1 MADFS
6 MSRSTTVNAPT
17 DRVHGLVDDFRAWQ
31 QWSPWEGLDPAL
43 QRTYSGP
50 ASGVGSRYHWSGN
63 RKAGEGEMEIVEST
77 PSRVAVDLQFLK
89 PFKARNLTTF
99 ELEQVG
105 GGHTR
110 VVWTM
115 TGRRNHVMSLAGKLF
130 FDKSIG
136 KDFDRGLASLKAA
149 AEAR

>member
-1 MADFS
+1 MAQFS
-6 MSRSTTVNAPT
+6 MSRSTTVDAPT
-17 DRVHGLVDDFRAWQ
+17 GRVHGLVDDFREWR
-31 QWSPWEGLDPAL
+31 QWSPWEGLDPDL
-43 QRTYSGP
+43 ERTYSGP
-50 ASGVGSRYHWSGN
+50 SSGVGSRYRWSGN
-63 RKAGEGEMEIVEST
+63 RRAGQGEMEILEST
-77 PSRVAVDLQFLK
+77 PSRVSVDLRFLK

-99 ELEQVG
+99 DLEQVG

-115 TGRRNHVMSLAGKLF
+115 SGTRSLVMSLAGRLF
-130 FDKSIG
+130 FDRSIG